1 MCLHELSILLFIGL
15 FMKNMTFILQ
25 RKAGGQDNNDDDFG
39 VEDEIASH
47 DNNNDDDN
55 YGVSDNQADGD
66 DDLFQIANEEEEATF
81 CLEHGMEY
89 ARENPQKV
97 NRLFIHS
104 AGNEEFA

>member
-25 RKAGGQDNNDDDFG
+25 NPVAGGQENNDDNFG

-47 DNNNDDDN
+47 DNNNNNDDDN
-55 YGVSDNQADGD
+55 YGVSDNQGDGD

-97 NRLFIHS
+97 KTPFHTFCRK
-104 AGNEEFA
+104 

>member
-1 MCLHELSILLFIGL
+1 
-15 FMKNMTFILQ
+15 MTFILQ
-25 RKAGGQDNNDDDFG
+25 RTAGGQENNDDDFG

-47 DNNNDDDN
+47 DNNNNNNGDDN
-55 YGVSDNQADGD
+55 DGDSHSDQGNGD

-97 NRLFIHS
+97 KPPFHT
-104 AGNEEFA
+104 FCQK

>member
-25 RKAGGQDNNDDDFG
+25 NPVAGGQENNDDNFG

-47 DNNNDDDN
+47 DNNNNNNDDDN
-55 YGVSDNQADGD
+55 YGVSDNQGDGD

-97 NRLFIHS
+97 KTPFHTFCRK
-104 AGNEEFA
+104 

>member
-1 MCLHELSILLFIGL
+1 
-15 FMKNMTFILQ
+15 MKNMTFILQ
-25 RKAGGQDNNDDDFG
+25 RTAGGQENNDDDFG

-47 DNNNDDDN
+47 DNNNNNNNDDVNAGD
-55 YGVSDNQADGD
+55 SDSVQGDGD

-97 NRLFIHS
+97 KPPFHT
-104 AGNEEFA
+104 FCQK

>member
-25 RKAGGQDNNDDDFG
+25 RKAGGQENNDDDFG
-39 VEDEIASH
+39 VEGEIASH
-47 DNNNDDDN
+47 DNKNNNNDDGN
-55 YGVSDNQADGD
+55 YGVSDNQGDGD

-97 NRLFIHS
+97 KTPFHTFCRK
-104 AGNEEFA
+104 